1 MLTDTL
7 IIYKNIIYEML
18 YNYNINLF
26 QIMGTITTYF
36 LILVQ
41 LGSSPDDLEKST
53 NVTIPLNNTRKI

>member
-1 MLTDTL
+1 
-7 IIYKNIIYEML
+7 ML
-18 YNYNINLF
+18 YNYNINLL

-53 NVTIPLNNTRKI
+53 NVTLPLNNTTK